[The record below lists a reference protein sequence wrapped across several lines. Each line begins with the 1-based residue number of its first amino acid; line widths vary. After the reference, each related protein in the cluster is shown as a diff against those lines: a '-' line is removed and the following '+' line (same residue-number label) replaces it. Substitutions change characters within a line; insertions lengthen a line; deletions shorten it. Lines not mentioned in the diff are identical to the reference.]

1 MKQKKCKQC
10 KEAFIPLRQLQQVCS
25 AICGVRLTQS
35 KREKKQRKETIE
47 KKKELLTLSDWVK
60 VAQTTFNHYIRLR
73 DEKEPCISC
82 QRYHKGQY
90 HAGHYRTTAAA
101 PQLRFNEFNVAKQCS
116 ACNNYKS
123 GNITEYRIN
132 LVKKIGVQEVEK
144 LESDNTVKKYSIE
157 EVKEINETY
166 KRKIKELKQ

>member
-1 MKQKKCKQC
+1 MTF
-10 KEAFIPLRQLQQVCS
+10 EAMYFL
-25 AICGVRLTQS
+25 
-35 KREKKQRKETIE
+35 EKKRKADERKRNKEKVE
-47 KKKELLTLSDWVK
+47 KKKELLTLTDWIK

-73 DEKEPCISC
+73 DEIEPCISC
-82 QRYHKGQY
+82 QRHHKGQY

-166 KRKIKELKQ
+166 KRKIKELKK